1 MSTLRQAQGAEG
13 AEGPAQGVEGAARGV
28 DGAARGVD
36 GAARGV
42 DGAARGVDG
51 AALGGVDVAIR
62 PWPLA
67 VALRLVG
74 GSGLDPA
81 DGTSW
86 HPDYPLPDTVDAL
99 QMLLTSHR
107 AMGTLAGLPR
117 WWVHE
122 IWVAGQVVGD
132 VGFHG
137 PPPASGPVVVEIGY
151 AVVPALRGRG
161 IASRACALL
170 LERAWQDG
178 ASQVLAETD
187 ADNVASQAVLRHNGF
202 RRRLSG
208 DFAVSR
214 ATTPVPG

>member
-1 MSTLRQAQGAEG
+1 MSALRQAQGA
-13 AEGPAQGVEGAARGV
+13 V
-28 DGAARGVD
+28 D
-36 GAARGV
+36 
-42 DGAARGVDG
+42 
-51 AALGGVDVAIR
+51 LGDVAIR

-67 VALRLVG
+67 VALRLVDG
-74 GSGLDPA
+74 AAPDPA
-81 DGTSW
+81 DAAPW
-86 HPDYPLPDTVDAL
+86 HPEYPLPDTVDAL
-99 QMLLTSHR
+99 QMLLTAHR
-107 AMGTLAGLPR
+107 AMGTLADLPR

-161 IASRACALL
+161 VASRACALL
-170 LERAWQDG
+170 LDRAWRDG

-187 ADNVASQAVLRHNGF
+187 ADNGASQAVLTHNGF

-208 DFAVSR
+208 DFALSR
-214 ATTPVPG
+214 PAARGPA

>member
-13 AEGPAQGVEGAARGV
+13 AAQGAEGPAQRAGGQARGAA
-28 DGAARGVD
+28 
-36 GAARGV
+36 
-42 DGAARGVDG
+42 
-51 AALGGVDVAIR
+51 DVVLR

-67 VALRLVG
+67 VALRLVA
-74 GSGLDPA
+74 GSALEPA
-81 DGTSW
+81 DGSSW

-99 QMLLTSHR
+99 QMLLTSHQ